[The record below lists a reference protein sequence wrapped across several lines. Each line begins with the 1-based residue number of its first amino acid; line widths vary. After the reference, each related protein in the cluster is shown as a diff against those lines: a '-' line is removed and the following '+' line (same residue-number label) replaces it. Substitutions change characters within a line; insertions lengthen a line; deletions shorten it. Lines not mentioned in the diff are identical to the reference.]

1 MLVTLKPRFG
11 SPRAADRGHTL
22 GVSSQ
27 ILYASARSHHWSG
40 TGCLSI
46 KSFTGG
52 EALYDTGRGHFRVD
66 ARRYLVLN
74 AGESY
79 SITVDSRTTTE
90 SFCIFFEDGL
100 AEEIGRSL
108 GTADRRLL
116 DDPYARGPAVRF
128 FERTYPHDE
137 VVTPALASLR
147 EGLASHL
154 DDPEWI
160 DRRLRRIVIRLLRAH
175 RGLYREID
183 ALPAARASTREE
195 LYRRLQ
201 RARDFAEASL
211 GRAITL
217 DDIAKIACLSPTH
230 LLRTF
235 RQLFGETPH
244 RYLVRRRLEHAA
256 ELLAASDRSVT
267 EVCLEVGYESL
278 GSFSSLFRRR
288 YGISPDRYRRPKR

>member
-1 MLVTLKPRFG
+1 MLG
-11 SPRAADRGHTL
+11 
-22 GVSSQ
+22 
-27 ILYASARSHHWSG
+27 ARSHIIHASGRRHYWSG
-40 TGCLSI
+40 TGCLSL
-46 KSFTGG
+46 KTFSGG
-52 EALYDTGRGHFRVD
+52 EALYETGRGSFRVGES
-66 ARRYLVLN
+66 RYLLLER
-74 AGESY
+74 GQPY
-79 SITVDSRTTTE
+79 SITIDSRRAVE

-100 AEEIGRSL
+100 ADEIARSL

-116 DDPYARGPAVRF
+116 DDPYAPGPAVRF

-147 EGLASHL
+147 EGLASHR

-160 DRRLRRIVIRLLRAH
+160 DRRLRRIVIRLLCAH

-183 ALPAARASTREE
+183 ALPAARPSTREE

-211 GRAITL
+211 GQPVTL
-217 DDIAKIACLSPTH
+217 DDMAKIACLSPTH

-235 RQLFGETPH
+235 RQLFGESPH
-244 RYLVRRRLEHAA
+244 RYLVRRRLERAA
-256 ELLAASDRSVT
+256 ELLTASDRTVT